1 MLQQMR
7 SLAKFVWLFV
17 ALAFVGGFLLYETS
31 GLIGRTPVTTTTA
44 VAVVNGHELMYRD
57 YMARVQNQVQ
67 TEQAQSGRSLSA
79 DDTRRIENSV
89 FDAMVSETLLNDEY
103 RKRGIVVTDDEI
115 KDFARYA
122 PPPWLQQEPS
132 LQTEGRFDMAKYQ
145 RLLGS
150 AQARQ
155 GGLLVQLEGY
165 YRSEI
170 PREKLFEQITGAVYA
185 PASELW
191 RAWRDQRDSAQVSF
205 VSFAPTA
212 DDAAAKTISDA
223 DLRSYFDAHK
233 MEFQG
238 PGRAVLSVIMIRR
251 AVTAADTMA
260 AKAKAESLRQEIL
273 KGAKFEDVAKRESA
287 DTASGTQGGDL
298 GTHGKGT
305 YVPEFEKAAY
315 ALPVGQVSEPV
326 QTPFGFHL
334 IRVDSKKGD
343 TLSLH
348 HILIRIQ
355 TSDSATT
362 RIDREADR
370 LTTIAGQ
377 STSAHFDS
385 ASKTLSLPI
394 LRAIA
399 FENEAAV
406 AAGQI
411 VPGASAWAFG
421 GAKPGETS
429 EMFDDDNGYYVARLD
444 TLQEGG
450 EPKFE
455 NVKDLVRARVAAQRA
470 VDKLMPEAQ
479 KLASAAA
486 SSSLETAAQQAG
498 KKVEQ
503 SPMFTRSSNV
513 LGLGQFNE
521 AIGASFAL
529 PTGAVSQ
536 PIKTDN
542 GVFVLRVDKRVV
554 ADSAQWAAQK
564 DAQKTH
570 PAAAASPAAHPD
582 VLAGSAEVGEGR
594 RSSQA
599 DQRGSAAP
607 GSVVVA
613 RHKGSVPHG
622 TDPLSYLVDLPA
634 AAHSR
639 CHKNRRP

>member
-1 MLQQMR
+1 MLQSMR
-7 SLAKFVWLFV
+7 SLAKYVWLFV

-31 GLIGRTPVTTTTA
+31 GLIGRTPITTTTA

-57 YMARVQNQVQ
+57 FMARVQNQIQ
-67 TEQAQSGRSLSA
+67 TEQSQAGRSLSE
-79 DDTRRIENSV
+79 DDNRRIENSV
-89 FDAMVSETLLNDEY
+89 FDAMVTEVLLNDEY

-155 GGLLVQLEGY
+155 GGLLVQLENY

-191 RAWRDQRDSAQVSF
+191 RAWRDQHDSAQVSF
-205 VSFAPTA
+205 VPFTPTP
-212 DDAAAKTISDA
+212 DDAAAKAISDD
-223 DLRSYFDAHK
+223 DLKNYFDAHK
-233 MEFQG
+233 TEFQG
-238 PGRAVLSVIMIRR
+238 PGRAVLSVITIRR
-251 AVTAADTMA
+251 AVTAADTAA
-260 AKAKAESLRQEIL
+260 AKAKAASLRQEIL
-273 KGAKFEDVAKRESA
+273 SGAKFEDVARRESA
-287 DTASGTQGGDL
+287 DTVSGSQGGDL
-298 GTHGKGT
+298 GAHGKGT

-315 ALPVGQVSEPV
+315 ALPVGQISEPV
-326 QTPFGFHL
+326 ETPFGFHL

-348 HILIRIQ
+348 HILVRVQ
-355 TSDSATT
+355 ASDSATT

-370 LTTIAGQ
+370 LTTIAAQG
-377 STSAHFDS
+377 TSAHFDS
-385 ASKTLSLPI
+385 ASKTLNLPI

-399 FENEAAV
+399 FENEPAV
-406 AAGQI
+406 AAGQV

-421 GAKPGETS
+421 GAKVGETS
-429 EMFDDDNGYYVARLD
+429 EMFSDDNGYYVARLD

-470 VDKLMPEAQ
+470 VDRLVPEAQ

-486 SSSLETAAQQAG
+486 GSTLEAAAQAAG
-498 KKVEQ
+498 KHVEQ

-513 LGLGQFNE
+513 VGLGQFNE
-521 AIGASFAL
+521 AIGAAFSL
-529 PTGAVSQ
+529 PAGAVSQ
-536 PIKTDN
+536 PVKTDN
-542 GVFVLRVDKRVV
+542 GVYVLRVDKRVV

-564 DAQKTH
+564 DAQKTIRLQQLRQQRIQMFLQDLRKTAKVDDRRKAIN
-570 PAAAASPAAHPD
+570 AAT
-582 VLAGSAEVGEGR
+582 R
-594 RSSQA
+594 RQEA
-599 DQRGSAAP
+599 
-607 GSVVVA
+607 
-613 RHKGSVPHG
+613 
-622 TDPLSYLVDLPA
+622 
-634 AAHSR
+634 
-639 CHKNRRP
+639 